1 MGEYAYFGDRKV
13 KLGTCEDLT
22 YITHAELRQA
32 HAARA
37 VHTAPGNAEIDQY
50 LDPANGYRFRFP
62 FTDERCVLSEL
73 GERVAVRPTRY
84 LEIELVGME
93 NDKLYRSMMAHK
105 KINPELM
112 GEDGSTYTL
121 LDLHCPLSNEPG
133 RPRMYNLMSG
143 PMYTPKFLVCGEKP
157 MPDGTVHTVFCCPVC
172 GAMFRLSESE
182 IKLVRNCVR
191 LLLRKEFGAGVDEP
205 SLIPTKKFARYA
217 DLVYLAQNMR
227 GEPDPE

>member
-1 MGEYAYFGDRKV
+1 MGEYAYFGDRTV
-13 KLGTCEDLT
+13 KLGTCEDLM
-22 YITHAELRQA
+22 YITRAELRQA
-32 HAARA
+32 HEAGA
-37 VHTAPGNAEIDQY
+37 VRTAPGNAEIDQY
-50 LDPANGYRFRFP
+50 LDPANGFRFRFP
-62 FTDERCVLSEL
+62 FTDEHCTLPEL
-73 GERVAVRPTRY
+73 RNRISERVERD

-93 NDKLYRSMMAHK
+93 NDSLYRGMLAHR
-105 KINPELM
+105 KITARM
-112 GEDGSTYTL
+112 RGVDGWDYTL
-121 LDLHCPLSNEPG
+121 VDLACPLSDEPG
-133 RPRMYNLMSG
+133 HPRLFHLGMG
-143 PMYTPKFLVCGEKP
+143 ERYTPKLLVCGEKP

-217 DLVYLAQNMR
+217 NLVYLAQNMR

>member
-32 HAARA
+32 RDVRA

-93 NDKLYRSMMAHK
+93 NDKLYRGMMAHK
-105 KINPELM
+105 KINPELR

-143 PMYTPKFLVCGEKP
+143 PMYTPKLLVCGEKP
-157 MPDGTVHTVFCCPVC
+157 MPDGTVHTVFGCPVC

>member
-1 MGEYAYFGDRKV
+1 MGEYAYFGDRTV
-13 KLGTCEDLT
+13 KLGTCEDLM
-22 YITHAELRQA
+22 YITHTELRQA
-32 HAARA
+32 RDARA
-37 VHTAPGNAEIDQY
+37 AHTAPGNAEIDQY
-50 LDPANGYRFRFP
+50 LDPANGFRFRFP
-62 FTDERCVLSEL
+62 FTDERCTLSKL
-73 GERVAVRPTRY
+73 GDRVAERQERY

-93 NDKLYRSMMAHK
+93 NDKLYRDMMAHK
-105 KINPELM
+105 NIQASML
-112 GEDGSTYTL
+112 GTDGNHLTL
-121 LDLHCPLSNEPG
+121 LGLPCPLSNEPG
-133 RPRMYNLMSG
+133 RPRLYHPAEG
-143 PMYTPKFLVCGEKP
+143 PWYTPKLLVCGEKP

>member
-32 HAARA
+32 RDVRA

-62 FTDERCVLSEL
+62 FTDERCALPEL
-73 GERVAVRPTRY
+73 GEHVAVRPTRY
-84 LEIELVGME
+84 LEIELVGRE
-93 NDKLYRSMMAHK
+93 NDKLYRGMMAHK
-105 KINPELM
+105 KIQASML
-112 GEDGSTYTL
+112 GENGDHLNL

-217 DLVYLAQNMR
+217 DLVYLAQHMR

>member
-84 LEIELVGME
+84 LEIELVGVE
-93 NDKLYRSMMAHK
+93 NDKLYRGMMAHK
-105 KINPELM
+105 KIRASML
-112 GEDGSTYTL
+112 GENGDHLNL
-121 LDLHCPLSNEPG
+121 LDLPCPLSDEPG
-133 RPRMYNLMSG
+133 RPRLYRPAEG
-143 PMYTPKFLVCGEKP
+143 PWYTPKLLVCGEKP
-157 MPDGTVHTVFCCPVC
+157 MPDGRKGGGRSPRPAGACVSPARRPDRRSPVQ
-172 GAMFRLSESE
+172 R
-182 IKLVRNCVR
+182 
-191 LLLRKEFGAGVDEP
+191 
-205 SLIPTKKFARYA
+205 
-217 DLVYLAQNMR
+217 
-227 GEPDPE
+227 

>member
-105 KINPELM
+105 KIRASML
-112 GEDGSTYTL
+112 GENGDHLNL
-121 LDLHCPLSNEPG
+121 LDLPCPLSDEPG
-133 RPRMYNLMSG
+133 RPRLYHPAEG
-143 PMYTPKFLVCGEKP
+143 PWYTPKLLVCGEKP
-157 MPDGTVHTVFCCPVC
+157 MPDGTVHTVFRCPVC

-217 DLVYLAQNMR
+217 DLVYLAQHMR
-227 GEPDPE
+227 GEADPE

>member
-32 HAARA
+32 YEARA
-37 VHTAPGNAEIDQY
+37 VHRAPGNAEIDQY

-62 FTDERCVLSEL
+62 FTDERCALSEL
-73 GERVAVRPTRY
+73 GEHIAVRPTRY

-93 NDKLYRSMMAHK
+93 NDKLYRGMMAHK
-105 KINPELM
+105 KINPELR